1 MEFMQVMPAGDLAK
15 GTPGEQAA
23 MKVAPTTP
31 APSHPAASTPV
42 PPPTPVAPTPP
53 KPKIQHVQPPPKT
66 PPIIK
71 DDATEQAPP
80 VKPPPPEPAKP
91 KIKIDLSQL
100 VDAPTTDA
108 PKPAKVKPKAH
119 PKKAVHKTA
128 PKPDDDA
135 SADETSGLSRE
146 QVAAKLGA
154 KLEAEGSDKGTTT
167 GPDGSTHSNN
177 RDFSEFKNL
186 IHDKV
191 MNDWQVP
198 NSVDETAIDPIV
210 HIHIEKDGYVPPE
223 SVSLERSSNNPA
235 IEQSAL
241 EAARKLGHLSEP
253 LPDGFPPDTSISFN
267 LQQQ

>member
-1 MEFMQVMPAGDLAK
+1 MQVMPAGDIAK

-23 MKVAPTTP
+23 QKLSPTTP
-31 APSHPAASTPV
+31 APSHASIETPT
-42 PPPTPVAPTPP
+42 PPPTPITPTPP
-53 KPKIQHVQPPPKT
+53 KPKIQHIQPPVPKT

-71 DDATEQAPP
+71 DDAREQAPP
-80 VKPPPPEPAKP
+80 VKPPPPAPAKP
-91 KIKIDLSQL
+91 KIRIDLSQL

-108 PKPAKVKPKAH
+108 PTPVKIKPKVH

-128 PKPDDDA
+128 SKPEDDSTDT
-135 SADETSGLSRE
+135 ETSGLSQD
-146 QVAAKLGA
+146 QVAKKIGA
-154 KLEAEGSDKGTTT
+154 KLAAEGSDKGTTT
-167 GPDGSTHSNN
+167 GPDGSTHSHNT
-177 RDFSEFKNL
+177 DFSEFKNL

-210 HIHIEKDGYVPPE
+210 HIHIEKDGYVPPD
-223 SVSLERSSNNPA
+223 SVSLVRSSNNPA
-235 IEQSAL
+235 IDQSAL